1 MKNVKTPKRRI
12 FFRCT
17 ALKNLEIH
25 KVFLRFFALSI
36 EKISHFW
43 SFRHLSNKPY
53 MQALREKFFSDDIYA
68 EQRQEIETIR
78 CKLSHTLNKQRRK
91 QLLQLVDAES
101 QLRDDIALA
110 SFIAGFRLACG
121 IGSELGRSNWYSYV
135 ENEEQRLSEAFDER
149 RDP

>member
-1 MKNVKTPKRRI
+1 MYD
-12 FFRCT
+12 
-17 ALKNLEIH
+17 
-25 KVFLRFFALSI
+25 
-36 EKISHFW
+36 
-43 SFRHLSNKPY
+43 Y
-53 MQALREKFFSDDIYA
+53 MQALQERFFSEGIYA

-101 QLRDDIALA
+101 QLRDDMTLD

-121 IGSELGRSNWYSYV
+121 IGSELGKNNWYSYV
-135 ENEEQRLSEAFDER
+135 GDVEQRLRETFDER

>member
-1 MKNVKTPKRRI
+1 MYD
-12 FFRCT
+12 
-17 ALKNLEIH
+17 
-25 KVFLRFFALSI
+25 
-36 EKISHFW
+36 
-43 SFRHLSNKPY
+43 Y
-53 MQALREKFFSDDIYA
+53 MQALQERFFSEGIYA

-101 QLRDDIALA
+101 QLRDDMILD

-121 IGSELGRSNWYSYV
+121 ICNELGKGNWYSYV
-135 ENEEQRLSEAFDER
+135 KDEEQRLREAFDER